1 MSESHESPVPPGR
14 VFETERLVVRPWTL
28 ADAERHLEIYS
39 RWEVV
44 KWLGGDPKVLTDVDA
59 SRASIKRWQARPS
72 GNGRFGIWAVEV
84 ADTGVVAGTVLMAPM
99 ALSGEESARLPE
111 DGGDVE
117 VGWHFHPD
125 SWGHGYATEAARGA
139 VAKGFAEGLDE
150 IVAVVLPGND
160 PSMAVCRRLGMTA
173 SGLTDRWYG
182 LSMESFRLRR
192 AA

>member
-1 MSESHESPVPPGR
+1 MSVYT
-14 VFETERLVVRPWTL
+14 TERLVVRPWRPD
-28 ADAERHLEIYS
+28 DAERHLEIYS

-44 KWLGGDPKVLTDVDA
+44 KWLGGEPKVLVDVEA
-59 SRASIKRWQARPS
+59 SRASIARWQSRAS
-72 GNGRFGIWAVEV
+72 GDGRFGIWAVEV
-84 ADTGVVAGTVLMAPM
+84 ADTGVVAGTVLLVPM
-99 ALSGEESARLPE
+99 ALSDEQSARLPE

-160 PSMAVCRRLGMTA
+160 PSMAVCRRLGMVE

-182 LSMESFRLRR
+182 LSMESFRIRR
-192 AA
+192 PA